1 MILLEDDFLD
11 PYPLGKK
18 ALRVSCLGRKSTR
31 PGLPDELLNGTFR
44 KPWIQL
50 YNGIVGTS
58 DAQPLKKLVILSSP
72 ALLAFSKLTHY
83 TLSKIDVVNLAIKFV
98 KVVGVLQL
106 AFLPGRFTIKLIP
119 QTQDKLFVL
128 FDWFSSVT

>member
-1 MILLEDDFLD
+1 MQ
-11 PYPLGKK
+11 
-18 ALRVSCLGRKSTR
+18 R
-31 PGLPDELLNGTFR
+31 
-44 KPWIQL
+44 
-50 YNGIVGTS
+50 YNGLVGTS
-58 DAQPLKKLVILSSP
+58 DAQPLKKLVKFLSP
-72 ALLAFSKLTHY
+72 NLLAFSKLTDY

-106 AFLPGRFTIKLIP
+106 AFLPGRFTIQFIP